1 MGQAR
6 GLTWDSFLVLV
17 QVYFTNLKNASV
29 QDTREVYLI

>member
-29 QDTREVYLI
+29 TGYT